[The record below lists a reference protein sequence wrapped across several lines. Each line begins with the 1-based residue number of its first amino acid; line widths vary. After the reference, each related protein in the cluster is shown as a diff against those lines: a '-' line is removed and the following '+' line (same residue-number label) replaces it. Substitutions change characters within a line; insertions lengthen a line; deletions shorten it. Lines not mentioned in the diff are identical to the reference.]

1 MKMTTKRRDVRGF
14 SLIELMVTLALGAI
28 LLGLGLPAF
37 NGLIEQRTMT
47 TEVNDVVL
55 AVHYARS
62 EAVKLGG
69 VVTIQLQDAGD
80 NDNEWGPG
88 YCVVVG
94 DPGDCDDALRVFSV
108 SDDVTLNAVG
118 LLNGRDSISFDS
130 RGLSSLNGISTLE
143 LCSTDENTDPGRIVE
158 INNIGRTSARELVC
172 NP

>member
-1 MKMTTKRRDVRGF
+1 
-14 SLIELMVTLALGAI
+14 
-28 LLGLGLPAF
+28 
-37 NGLIEQRTMT
+37 
-47 TEVNDVVL
+47 
-55 AVHYARS
+55 
-62 EAVKLGG
+62 
-69 VVTIQLQDAGD
+69 VTIQLQDAGD

-108 SDDVTLNAVG
+108 SDEVTLNAVG

-130 RGLSSLNGISTLE
+130 RGLSSLNGTSTLE